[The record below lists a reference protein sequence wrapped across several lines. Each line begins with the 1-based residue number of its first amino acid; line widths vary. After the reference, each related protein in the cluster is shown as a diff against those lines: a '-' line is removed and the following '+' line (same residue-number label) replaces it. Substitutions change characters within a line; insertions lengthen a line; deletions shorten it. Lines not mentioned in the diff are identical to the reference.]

1 MKRAG
6 SLFIADYLYKRQTR
20 LLTSIAIDTTA
31 TALPKALFAA
41 SMKASF
47 SLVRA
52 LMAL

>member
-6 SLFIADYLYKRQTR
+6 SLFIADYLYKKQIG
-20 LLTSIAIDTTA
+20 LLTSIAIETTA

-41 SMKASF
+41 SMKARL

-52 LMAL
+52 LMVL